1 MKRILSLGLMFISIT
16 ASSVVFGQDKKPASG
31 KATTKPK
38 STAGKSVKPA
48 KAESVV
54 AAAPKEA
61 EGIHWLTLKETEAK
75 MREKPKK
82 VFIDIYTGWCG
93 WCKRMEA
100 TTFQNPALIK
110 YINNNFYAMR
120 FDAETHESFQFNGKE
135 YHFEPQYKANT
146 FAVELLK
153 GQMGYPTSVF
163 MMENFQNPQVIPGY
177 HPVKEMEM
185 FLLYFGDN
193 ICMHKQM
200 PDYQKTFVSTWDH
213 GETPEMAPPAGH

>member
-1 MKRILSLGLMFISIT
+1 MKRIMLFGLLWVALA
-16 ASSVVFGQDKKPASG
+16 ASVMVNAQQAKAPAKKTVS
-31 KATTKPK
+31 KTKPRK
-38 STAGKSVKPA
+38 DSVMAKP
-48 KAESVV
+48 EVTET
-54 AAAPKEA
+54 PKETD
-61 EGIHWLTLKETEAK
+61 GIHWLTMTEIQVR

-82 VFIDIYTGWCG
+82 VFVDFYTGWCG

-120 FDAETHESFQFNGKE
+120 FDAESQYSFNFNGKE
-135 YHFEPQYKANT
+135 YHFDPQYKANT
-146 FAVELLK
+146 FAVEMLK

-163 MMENFQNPQVIPGY
+163 MMENFQNPTPIPGY

-193 ICMHKQM
+193 ICMHKQLN
-200 PDYQKTFVSTWDH
+200 DYQKTFVSAWDK
-213 GETPEMAPPAGH
+213 GESTPMAPPPGH